1 MRLVI
6 VDRNRPDVYQ
16 RMTDRFASDPKVRV
30 MFDRRSRVTE
40 LPSDRRRDEDESKAN
55 LWDEGYI
62 VVVTPE

>member
-16 RMTDRFASDPKVRV
+16 RMADRVASDPKVRV
-30 MFDRRSRVTE
+30 LVDRRSRVTE
-40 LPSDRRRDEDESKAN
+40 LPADRRRDEDDSKAN